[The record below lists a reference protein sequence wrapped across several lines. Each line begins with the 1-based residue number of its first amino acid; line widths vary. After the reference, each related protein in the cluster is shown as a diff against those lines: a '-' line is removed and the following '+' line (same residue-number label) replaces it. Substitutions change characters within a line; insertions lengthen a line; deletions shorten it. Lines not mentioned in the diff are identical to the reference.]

1 MEWWEY
7 WTVID
12 KKNCIAFER
21 NNQEIVLYVDAD
33 VKIYTFNSDISAN
46 INQSINQS
54 ISYMYR
60 NSILEKKS
68 CFFINFR

>member
-33 VKIYTFNSDISAN
+33 VNIYTFNNEISAN

-54 ISYMYR
+54 VIC
-60 NSILEKKS
+60 IETVFWKKKL
-68 CFFINFR
+68 FFY

>member
-54 ISYMYR
+54 VIC
-60 NSILEKKS
+60 IETVFWKKKVV
-68 CFFINFR
+68 FL

>member
-54 ISYMYR
+54 VIC
-60 NSILEKKS
+60 IKTVFWKKKL
-68 CFFINFR
+68 FFY